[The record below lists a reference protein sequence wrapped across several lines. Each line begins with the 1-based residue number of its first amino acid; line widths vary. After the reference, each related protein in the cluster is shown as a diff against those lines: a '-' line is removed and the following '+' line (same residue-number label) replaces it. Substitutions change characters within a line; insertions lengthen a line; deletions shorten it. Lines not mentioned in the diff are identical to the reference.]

1 MKRLFIAI
9 RIEPDNSFIEIY
21 NELISRLKYENLR
34 FAEMNNL
41 HLTLRFIG
49 DTVENKIPDI
59 DRMLNKTI
67 GTTKA
72 FTLNISR
79 AGVFGSSY
87 NPRVVWFGI
96 DQNEHLTHLHST
108 IELNLSKVGF
118 FTDRQNFVPHLTLSR
133 IKQLKDLKL
142 FQKIISEFREKE
154 IMKQDVRSF
163 SLIESILLKEGPI
176 YNTLFSYTLKK

>member
-9 RIEPDNSFIEIY
+9 KIEPNKSFIEIY
-21 NELISRLKYENLR
+21 NELISRLKFENLR

-49 DTVENKIPDI
+49 DTAENKISDI

-67 GTTKA
+67 VTAKS
-72 FTLNISR
+72 FTLNINR
-79 AGVFGSSY
+79 TGIFGSSY

-96 DQNEHLTHLHST
+96 DQNEKLTYLQKT
-108 IELNLSKVGF
+108 IELNLSKVGLF
-118 FTDRQNFVPHLTLSR
+118 PDRQNFVPHLTLTR

-142 FQKIISEFREKE
+142 FQKVISEFREKE
-154 IMKQDVRSF
+154 IMKQDVQSF
-163 SLIESILLKEGPI
+163 SLIESTLMKDGPV
-176 YNTLFSYTLKK
+176 YNTLFSYLLQK